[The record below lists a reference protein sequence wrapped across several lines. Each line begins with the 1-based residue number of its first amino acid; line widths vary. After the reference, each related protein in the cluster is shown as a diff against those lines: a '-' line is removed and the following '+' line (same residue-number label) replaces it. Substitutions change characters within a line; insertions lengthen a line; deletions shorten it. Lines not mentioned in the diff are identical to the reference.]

1 MNPRPPKYD
10 ANDPR
15 RAKDARDAFRME
27 LRNAILRAIENG
39 WREAEAALALADAA
53 DDYVLYLS
61 ERPRRSPTAANS
73 N

>member
-1 MNPRPPKYD
+1 MNLRPPKYEVY
-10 ANDPR
+10 DPR
-15 RAKDARDAFRME
+15 RANDAREAFRRE
-27 LRNAILRAIENG
+27 IRAAILRAIENG

-61 ERPRRSPTAANS
+61 ERPRRSPSAANS